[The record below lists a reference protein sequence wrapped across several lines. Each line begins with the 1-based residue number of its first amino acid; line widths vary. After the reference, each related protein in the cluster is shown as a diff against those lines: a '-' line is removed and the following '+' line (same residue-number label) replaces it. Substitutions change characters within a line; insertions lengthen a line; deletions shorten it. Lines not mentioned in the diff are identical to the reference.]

1 MKINLNNLKSQSGIT
16 LSSLIV
22 TIIVMMIL
30 SVASVSILSGNTGIL
45 DETEF
50 AVNGANKQVIIDEVK
65 IMVSK
70 FGVMWGGNETL
81 RDYVVNKLQSYEDG
95 YETETGGKINV
106 SENGYVTY
114 IDKNGRKIVF
124 EEEDGQRTILQL
136 DKDGNVSEVAYV
148 PDI

>member
-1 MKINLNNLKSQSGIT
+1 
-16 LSSLIV
+16 
-22 TIIVMMIL
+22 MMIL

-50 AVNGANKQVIIDEVK
+50 AVNEANKQVIIDEVK

-124 EEEDGQRTILQL
+124 EDEDGQRTIFQI

>member
-1 MKINLNNLKSQSGIT
+1 MKINLKNLKSQSGIT
-16 LSSLIV
+16 LSSLMV

-50 AVNGANKQVIIDEVK
+50 AVNEANKQVIIDEVK

-124 EEEDGQRTILQL
+124 EDEDGQRTILQI